1 MLENFLRLGLLR
13 LEKDLQDRLDQE
25 TNGEVRNLPFISKDL
40 MQELL
45 KVDIK
50 LSHENL
56 NKKEKE

>member
-45 KVDIK
+45 RVDIK

-56 NKKEKE
+56 NKKEN

>member
-56 NKKEKE
+56 NKTEN

>member
-56 NKKEKE
+56 NKKEN

>member
-56 NKKEKE
+56 DKTEN